1 MDREFKR
8 GDVVYLRDYPMGNP
22 LNVHGK
28 IVGFLPG
35 DYYNVM
41 LSNGMNEG
49 KIYRYKAWSLI
60 RGKDVERDKDW

>member
-1 MDREFKR
+1 
-8 GDVVYLRDYPMGNP
+8 MGNP

-28 IVGFLPG
+28 VVGFLPG

-60 RGKDVERDKDW
+60 REKDVEREKNW